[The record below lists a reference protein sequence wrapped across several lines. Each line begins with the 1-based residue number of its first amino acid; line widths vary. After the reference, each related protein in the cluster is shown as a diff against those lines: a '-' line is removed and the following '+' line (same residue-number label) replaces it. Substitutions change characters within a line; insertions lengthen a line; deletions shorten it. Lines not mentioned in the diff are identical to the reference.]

1 MSVGHGAILHGCKV
15 GNRVIVGMNAT
26 VLDEA
31 EIGDDVIIAAGA
43 VVSPRTKI
51 PSNTMVMGVPGKV
64 LRELKPE
71 ERKHI
76 IESAEWYINKFCK

>member
-1 MSVGHGAILHGCKV
+1 M
-15 GNRVIVGMNAT
+15 IVGMNAT